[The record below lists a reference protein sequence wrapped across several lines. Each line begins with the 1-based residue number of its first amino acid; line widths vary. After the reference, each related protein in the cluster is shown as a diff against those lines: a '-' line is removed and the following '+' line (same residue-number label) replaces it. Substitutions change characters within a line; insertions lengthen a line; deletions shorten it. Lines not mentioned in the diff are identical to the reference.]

1 MKMIFLNVLLLFFF
15 TQNAGKTCEG
25 KAVRAPKTH
34 HRVTGETQE
43 EPELCKNNLH
53 LSLHAFTF

>member
-1 MKMIFLNVLLLFFF
+1 MFCSVFFI
-15 TQNAGKTCEG
+15 QNAGKTCEG
-25 KAVRAPKTH
+25 KTVRAPKTH